1 VNRRA
6 GGDQRIPRPV
16 DWADGGPAPW
26 ASIPPEARHID
37 LATLARR
44 VRERGPGRLAQ
55 PEPDDARRSAVLIAL
70 FDDGNGAEV
79 VLTRRSQVLSSHR
92 GEVSFPGGRSDEG
105 EGARQTALREAWE
118 EVELDPSAV
127 TVLGELDH
135 LYTFVSRNVIV
146 PVVASLPGRPELR
159 PATVE
164 VDRILTVPLDEFLRD
179 DTHHAETWGTRPLNF
194 TLHFF
199 DLDDETVW
207 GATARILVQLL
218 EVALGLDE
226 AAGAA

>member
-1 VNRRA
+1 MNRRA
-6 GGDQRIPRPV
+6 GGDQRIPRPA
-16 DWADGGPAPW
+16 DWADGGPPPW

-37 LATLARR
+37 LATLVRR

-55 PEPDDARRSAVLIAL
+55 PEPDDARRSGVLIAL

-92 GEVSFPGGRSDEG
+92 GEVSFPGGRSDDG

-118 EVELDPSAV
+118 EVELDPSTV

-135 LYTFVSRNVIV
+135 LYTFVSRSLIV
-146 PVVASLPGRPELR
+146 PVVATLPGRPVLR
-159 PATVE
+159 PATFE

-179 DTHHAETWGTRPLNF
+179 DTFHAETWGTRPLNF